1 MAYKSILKGVNG
13 LVIHT
18 VQPGDSIYTIA
29 QKYQVSS
36 QRLIEDNALQD
47 LPYLVPGQA
56 LVVDNSQHQAAP
68 KLGTIEVNGYIFPH
82 IDDETLR
89 RILPHLTY
97 ISIFSYQI
105 AADGNLT
112 EIQDQ
117 KIIDTARAQR
127 VAPLMVV
134 TNIKSGGGFD
144 SDLAHSVL
152 NNDAAQSRLIENILK
167 ILPKGYAG
175 LNIDLEYVYPEDR
188 ERYNRFLIK
197 VTQALH
203 PLGYSVST
211 ALAPKTSAEQVGLLY
226 QGHDYPFHGANV
238 DHVILM
244 TYEWGYTRGPA
255 QAVAPLNKVEQVI
268 RYAVSVIPSEKIL
281 MGIPNYGYDWTL
293 PYMPGSVARS
303 LSNTEAVAL
312 AARVGANIRFDE
324 TAQSPF
330 FYYYSPNG
338 RQHVV
343 WFEDAR
349 SIAAKLKLV
358 DTYKLGGISYWTLNK
373 FFPQSWVVLE
383 SMYNVKKVLDQ

>member
-1 MAYKSILKGVNG
+1 M
-13 LVIHT
+13 VIHT

-36 QRLIEDNALQD
+36 QRLIDDNALQD

-56 LVVDNSQHQAAP
+56 LVVDNSQNQATAP

-82 IDDETLR
+82 IDDDTLR

-105 AADGNLT
+105 TADGNLV

-134 TNIKSGGGFD
+134 TNIESGGGFD
-144 SDLAHSVL
+144 SDLAQSVL
-152 NNDAAQSRLIENILK
+152 NSEAAQSRLIENILR
-167 ILPKGYAG
+167 ILPKGYSG
-175 LNIDLEYVYPEDR
+175 LNIDFEYVYPEDR
-188 ERYNRFLIK
+188 EKYNRFITK
-197 VTQALH
+197 VVEALH

-226 QGHDYPFHGANV
+226 QGHDYSFHGPNV

-268 RYAVSVIPSEKIL
+268 LYAVSVIPSEKIL

-293 PYMPGSVARS
+293 PYMPGSTARS

-312 AARVGANIRFDE
+312 AARVGSNIRFDE

-330 FYYYSPNG
+330 FYYYGANG
-338 RQHVV
+338 RQHLV

-358 DTYKLGGISYWTLNK
+358 DTYKLGGISYLTLNK

-383 SMYNVKKVLDQ
+383 SMYKVKKVLEQ